1 MEKNILYH
9 GRREDLEERIKLYA
23 GQLELIYEKGF
34 IRYIKIGK
42 HEVLRMINHL
52 VRDHNWT
59 TIPLEITDEK
69 INVSDRSFT
78 IEYKARARLN
88 DIDFFWDCRIEGYTN
103 NSLRFKIQGQAMSD
117 FKRNRIGFTVL
128 HPIKE
133 CAGQPV
139 KIIHADGKPEMYVFP
154 ELISPDQPFIDIK
167 SMEWS
172 LNSSKVILEF
182 RGDIF
187 ETEDQRNW
195 IDESYKTYCTP
206 LALPYPVEV
215 KKGDKVNQEIS
226 LRVEGIFK
234 STKLEDQP
242 QTATIDTNQYSL
254 PKIGICQSTE
264 VINLPDDQ
272 IDHLRKIPFDHY
284 QVDLKLY
291 KEGWQEDWDRIK
303 KESGTLNLPLELNL
317 FFDDIKNEMVSF
329 ISILEAGLPII
340 SRVNLF
346 NKSTLVTQYEL
357 LDKFLPVLKDVF
369 PKAEFGAGTNAFF
382 TQLNRNRLPSKD
394 LDYLVYSINPQVHS
408 FDNDSLVET
417 TFSVPYT
424 IKTVREFS
432 ENKPVNISPVTFK
445 MRWNPDATGEI
456 LPDYN
461 QFPDNVDPR
470 QMSLFGAN
478 WVVGFLNY
486 ILPEE
491 PKTISFFETVGMKG
505 IIQSMSPLFPDQF
518 LAPPGMI
525 YPIYFIFK
533 TILENK
539 TAQFFKVES
548 SHPGHFS
555 GLAWGNNH
563 PSTLMLVNYQPN
575 PTKILLP
582 DPFHNG
588 TVSTINESNFGV
600 FMYDPD
606 LFDSEDPK
614 RIEADIELLPFGIA
628 IVKNDSNQIS

>member
-1 MEKNILYH
+1 MKKNVLYN
-9 GRREDLEERIKLYA
+9 GRRGDLDEKIKLRA
-23 GQLELIYEKGF
+23 GQLDMIYEKGF
-34 IRYIKIGK
+34 IRYIKLGN
-42 HEVLRMINHL
+42 HEILRMINHL
-52 VRDHNWT
+52 VRDQNWT
-59 TIPLEITDEK
+59 TVPLEIREEK
-69 INVSDRSFT
+69 INLSDKSFT

-88 DIDFFWDCRIEGYTN
+88 DIDFLWDCRIEGFAD
-103 NSLRFKIQGQAMSD
+103 NSLSFKIQGKAMSD

-139 KIIHADGKPEMYVFP
+139 KITHADGNPEMHVFP
-154 ELISPDQPFIDIK
+154 ELISPHQPFIDIK

-172 LNSSKVILEF
+172 INGGKVILDLF
-182 RGDIF
+182 GDIF

-206 LALPYPVEV
+206 LGLPYPVEV
-215 KKGDKVNQEIS
+215 KKGNEVNQKIS
-226 LRVEGIFK
+226 LKVEGTFET
-234 STKLEDQP
+234 TKMEALP
-242 QTATIDTNQYSL
+242 KIVTIDTNHYTL

-264 VINLPDDQ
+264 TICIPDDQ
-272 IDHLRKIPFDHY
+272 IDHLRKISFDHY

-291 KEGWQEDWDRIK
+291 KKDWKVDWARIK
-303 KESGTLNLPLELNL
+303 KESAILNLPLELNL
-317 FFDDIKNEMVSF
+317 FFDDVKNEIVSF
-329 ISILEAGLPII
+329 ITILEQGLPAI

-346 NKSTLVTQYEL
+346 NKDTLVTKNDL
-357 LDKFLPVLKDVF
+357 LDTFMPVLKEVF

-382 TQLNRNRLPSKD
+382 TQLNRSRLPSED
-394 LDYLVYSINPQVHS
+394 LDYLVYSINPQVHA

-432 ENKPVNISPVTFK
+432 ENKPVNISPITLK
-445 MRWNPDATGEI
+445 MRWNPDATEKI
-456 LPDYN
+456 SPENN
-461 QFPDNVDPR
+461 QFPENVDPR
-470 QMSLFGAN
+470 QMSLFAAT
-478 WVVGFLNY
+478 WLVGLLNN

-533 TILENK
+533 IILENK
-539 TAQFFKVES
+539 TVQFFKVQS

-555 GLAWGNNH
+555 GLAWGNNS
-563 PSTLMLVNYQPN
+563 PSTLILVNFQPN
-575 PTKILLP
+575 PISIQLP
-582 DPFHNG
+582 DPFNNG
-588 TVSTINESNFGV
+588 TVITIDEGNFEV

-606 LFDSEDPK
+606 LFDSEDSEK
-614 RIEADIELLPFGIA
+614 VNADINLLPFGIA
-628 IVKNDSNQIS
+628 IVRNE